1 MSVHPNH
8 LKLLLKSKF
17 HLSRIPSFNVI
28 SVSNHKYDAVLFIY
42 GLQLTSSVL
51 IASKKKNFKQQQ
63 LKYLT
68 KLMQS

>member
-17 HLSRIPSFNVI
+17 HVSRIHSFNVI
-28 SVSNHKYDAVLFIY
+28 SMSNHKYDAVLFID

-51 IASKKKNFKQQQ
+51 IAYKKRFQATTVKI
-63 LKYLT
+63 
-68 KLMQS
+68 SH